1 MKIVTVFRVAD
12 HMPTSKYILGGNSLY
27 MNEWHLDEEK
37 ESGEDV
43 VDRIY
48 HEDSLL
54 ADRNFGYMS
63 VNAFLFVGYV
73 TALVFIQKIGLELS
87 IIQLS
92 AIILGIFLGIF
103 HISIG
108 KRTEFAIS
116 FTRALER
123 SGLKKAKD
131 RYLFEFYRDGMV
143 ITKNAFITTKSVSKK
158 NRTKKGTM
166 YGSIPW
172 RWKFVGS
179 VNNVVGVIIPFGIVL
194 FWISVSFTVQTGL
207 APIQI
212 HGLEIAFNDVI
223 GISTFVVTMAFLFGM
238 RLSWPKDPQE
248 FRSNDTILAVLGRG
262 IQFQQER
269 WVLTPDIE
277 TYRLKNGKPEHS
289 AVPLTPGTESTADLV
304 GGGLLN
310 VEAAALFLNRT
321 PMLTL
326 VGYAPPA
333 DYLIKWDGTNDGPSE
348 GKIMG
353 ERLKEL
359 VPNAK
364 IIEWNQNGLHLSAL
378 KKSNTELE
386 VRNIVHFADSNGFH
400 KILFLTVSAHMKRVR
415 LIASKYFE
423 GSFDIIS
430 SEDILTLLD
439 PGQKSRIGTSL
450 KLEADKRT
458 IGYEKIGIKKIK
470 RER

>member
-1 MKIVTVFRVAD
+1 
-12 HMPTSKYILGGNSLY
+12 

-73 TALVFIQKIGLELS
+73 TALVFIQRIGLELS

-92 AIILGIFLGIF
+92 AITLGVFLGIF

-131 RYLFEFYRDGMV
+131 RYLFEFYREGMV
-143 ITKNAFITTKSVSKK
+143 ITRNAFITTKSVRKK
-158 NRTKKGTM
+158 NRSKKGTM

-194 FWISVSFTVQTGL
+194 FWVSVSFTVQTGVP
-207 APIQI
+207 PIHI
-212 HGLEIAFNDVI
+212 LGFEIAFNDII
-223 GISTFVVTMAFLFGM
+223 GISTFVVTMAFLIAM
-238 RLSWPKDPQE
+238 SLSWPKDPQE
-248 FRSNDTILAVLGRG
+248 FGSNDTILAVLGRG
-262 IQFQQER
+262 IQFQHDR

-277 TYRLKNGKPEHS
+277 TYHLRNGKPEHS
-289 AVPLTPGTESTADLV
+289 AIPLSSGTKGTVDLV

-333 DYLIKWDGTNDGPSE
+333 EYLMKWDGTSDGPSE

-353 ERLKEL
+353 ERLKQL

-364 IIEWNQNGLHLSAL
+364 IIEWDQSGLHLSTFE
-378 KKSNTELE
+378 KSDTELE
-386 VRNIVHFADSNGFH
+386 VKKIVDFAVSNGFH
-400 KILFLTVSAHMKRVR
+400 KILFLTVSAHSKRVR
-415 LIASKYFE
+415 LIASKYFD
-423 GSFDIIS
+423 GIFDIIS
-430 SEDILTLLD
+430 SEDILSLID
-439 PGQKSRIGTSL
+439 PSQRPRISNHV
-450 KLEADKRT
+450 KLEADKKT
-458 IGYEKIGIKKIK
+458 IRYEKIGIKKIRNEK
-470 RER
+470 

>member
-1 MKIVTVFRVAD
+1 MEEKI
-12 HMPTSKYILGGNSLY
+12 Y
-27 MNEWHLDEEK
+27 MNSWRPEE
-37 ESGEDV
+37 EIGGGEDV

-63 VNAFLFVGYV
+63 VNAFLFLGYV
-73 TALVFIQKIGLELS
+73 TALTIIRAPGLELS
-87 IIQLS
+87 LIQFS

-143 ITKNAFITTKSVSKK
+143 MTKGAFITTKSVNSKNK
-158 NRTKKGTM
+158 LKKGTM

-179 VNNVVGVIIPFGIVL
+179 VNNVVGVLIPFGIVL

-207 APIQI
+207 GPVEVK
-212 HGLEIAFNDVI
+212 GLEIASNNVI
-223 GISTFVVTMAFLFGM
+223 GISTLVITIAFLIAM
-238 RLSWPKDPQE
+238 IRTWPKDPQE
-248 FRSNDTILAVLGRG
+248 FGANDTILAVLGRG
-262 IQFQQER
+262 IQFRQNR
-269 WVLTPDIE
+269 WDLTTDIE
-277 TYRLKNGKPEHS
+277 TYRLLDGKPEHS
-289 AVPLTPGTESTADLV
+289 ALPLVSGAEGTVDLV

-333 DYLIKWDGTNDGPSE
+333 GYLINWDGTNDGPSE
-348 GKIMG
+348 GKIMK

-359 VPNAK
+359 APDAK
-364 IIEWNQNGLHLSAL
+364 IVEWNQNRLSL
-378 KKSNTELE
+378 LGVVKSNTELE
-386 VRNIVHFADSNGFH
+386 VRNIVHFAVSNGFH
-400 KILFLTVSAHMKRVR
+400 KILFLTVSAHTERVR
-415 LIASKYFE
+415 HIASKYNDI
-423 GSFDIIS
+423 SFDVIS
-430 SEDILTLLD
+430 SEDILKVLD
-439 PGQKSRIGTSL
+439 PSQGARIGNSL
-450 KLEADKRT
+450 KKKADDRT
-458 IGYEKIGIKKIK
+458 LSYEKIGIKKIK
-470 RER
+470 KASKY

>member
-1 MKIVTVFRVAD
+1 
-12 HMPTSKYILGGNSLY
+12 
-27 MNEWHLDEEK
+27 MNESHLDEEK

-73 TALVFIQKIGLELS
+73 TALVFIQRAGLELS

-92 AIILGIFLGIF
+92 AIILGIFHGIF
-103 HISIG
+103 HISTG

-123 SGLKKAKD
+123 AGLKKAKD

-143 ITKNAFITTKSVSKK
+143 ITNSAFITTKSVSKK
-158 NRTKKGTM
+158 NRIKKGTM

-207 APIQI
+207 APIHI
-212 HGLEIAFNDVI
+212 CRSEISFNNVI
-223 GISTFVVTMAFLFGM
+223 GISTFIVTMAFLIAM
-238 RLSWPKDPQE
+238 RWSWPKDPQE

-262 IQFQQER
+262 IQFQQKR

-277 TYRLKNGKPEHS
+277 TYRLLNGKPEHS
-289 AVPLTPGTESTADLV
+289 AIPLGPGTEGTVDLV

-333 DYLIKWDGTNDGPSE
+333 EYLKRWDGTNDGPSE
-348 GKIMG
+348 GRIMG

-364 IIEWNQNGLHLSAL
+364 IIEWDKNSSHLPDVE
-378 KKSNTELE
+378 KSNTELE
-386 VRNIVHFADSNGFH
+386 VRNIVHFAISNGFH
-400 KILFLTVSAHMKRVR
+400 KLLFLTVSAHTERVR
-415 LIASKYFE
+415 LIASKYDDV
-423 GSFDIIS
+423 SFDVIS
-430 SEDILTLLD
+430 SEDIITLLD
-439 PGQKSRIGTSL
+439 PGQRPRIGNFL
-450 KLEADKRT
+450 KIEADKRT
-458 IGYEKIGIKKIK
+458 ISYERIGIKKIRK
-470 RER
+470 E